1 MLNDNKSKH
10 VISTRRNWVLHC
22 TCNPSCTG
30 WETENAPN
38 YAAKSTTLCTSCP
51 WNKILRSSCRYFKTW
66 YVHRWKR
73 NCFPVRSIH
82 RRRQNLELF
91 SIPIASK
98 VSAETDTNL
107 KFVYLSVTLNNHTC
121 LFNFSA
127 SSCESRSS
135 WPSGIYSQGMTRCGP
150 TLLKTLAV

>member
-1 MLNDNKSKH
+1 MLFRLAAIGSFIALATRAALVEKPRTPPTMRPNRQRFAPRARETRSCAPH
-10 VISTRRNWVLHC
+10 VDISRPGMYIAGNGTVFRL
-22 TCNPSCTG
+22 
-30 WETENAPN
+30 
-38 YAAKSTTLCTSCP
+38 
-51 WNKILRSSCRYFKTW
+51 
-66 YVHRWKR
+66 
-73 NCFPVRSIH
+73 PVRSIH